1 MSTRAP
7 SDWRRKAV
15 HAGTGVFALALRWLD
30 WKSAVLLALAGLA
43 FGLLV
48 LPRFGKGIYRNRALR
63 WDLGIVAYPASVLLL
78 ILIFRR
84 DLAIAAAVWG
94 MLAFGDPSAALAGRT
109 VGRASL
115 PWNREKT
122 WSGLLA
128 NFVVGG
134 AAGLFLFQWVSASPP
149 GGWIAA
155 VLVGAAV
162 FALLESVPA
171 GIEDNLVAPVPAAL
185 AVYGVLASGAGTW
198 LETWKGQPFLAALT
212 FAAALN
218 ALVAFVTWRLG
229 AVSGSGAIAGA
240 LLGTIILGLGG
251 WSAYAVLW
259 TFFLIGTVATRLGY
273 RAKARRGVAQQR
285 SGRRGAAHAIAN
297 CAVAAS
303 ILIVTAGYR
312 PFYPDVVMAAFAGA
326 FAAALSDTLA
336 TEIGSLYG
344 RRAFS
349 PLGFTAVPAGTA
361 GAVSWPG
368 LVAAVAG
375 AALVAAIA
383 GTTRLVPPPLPWAVA
398 VAGIAGSFGES
409 LASDF
414 ARRKGLRLDHEFTN
428 GLNTF
433 IGAVV
438 AIGLSQW
445 MQRSPLYLPI
455 DAT

>member
-1 MSTRAP
+1 
-7 SDWRRKAV
+7 V
-15 HAGTGVFALALRWLD
+15 
-30 WKSAVLLALAGLA
+30 
-43 FGLLV
+43 
-48 LPRFGKGIYRNRALR
+48 R

-78 ILIFRR
+78 ILLFRR

-94 MLAFGDPSAALAGRT
+94 MLAFGDPSAALAGST
-109 VGRASL
+109 VRGASL

-128 NFVVGG
+128 NFLVGG
-134 AAGLFLFQWVSASPP
+134 AAGLFLFHWVSARLPA
-149 GGWIAA
+149 GWIAA

-162 FALLESVPA
+162 FALLESVRA
-171 GIEDNLVAPVPAAL
+171 GIEDNLVAPIPAGL
-185 AVYGVLASGAGTW
+185 AIQGVLASGASVW
-198 LETWKGQPFLAALT
+198 QETWTSQPLLVAAT

-218 ALVAFVTWRLG
+218 ALVAFVTWRLR

-240 LLGTIILGLGG
+240 FLGTVILALGG

-259 TFFLIGTVATRLGY
+259 AFFLVGTVATRLGY
-273 RAKARRGVAQQR
+273 RAKAHRGVAQHQG
-285 SGRRGAAHAIAN
+285 GRRGAAHAIAN
-297 CAVAAS
+297 CAVAAG

-312 PFYPDVVMAAFAGA
+312 PFYPDVVLAGFAGA

-336 TEIGSLYG
+336 TEVGSLYG

-349 PLGFTAVPAGTA
+349 PLGFTAVPAGTP

-368 LVAAVAG
+368 LVAALAG

-383 GTTRLVPPPLPWAVA
+383 GSTRLVPSPLPWAVA

-409 LASDF
+409 LASDL

-438 AIGLSQW
+438 AIGISQW
-445 MQRSPLYLPI
+445 LQRTPLYLPI
-455 DAT
+455 GAS